1 MVVSRNLDSKTQSTM
16 IGKDIPWGETKGHG
30 FRVKK
35 FTSLASIGQDEI
47 KEPKQSLHSTPYALF
62 EVECPFFDY
71 GETTILLPVVHRLD
85 FRHCWELFNE
95 RGIEPEE
102 EVIVSYSPS
111 ESKFYKFFGKSLPHL
126 LIEVR
131 PKGSLEEI
139 YELGKYDGLG
149 VLEVLHRTKPIV
161 VWEPFEGRME

>member
-1 MVVSRNLDSKTQSTM
+1 MVRKNLDSKTQSTM
-16 IGKDIPWGETKGHG
+16 IGEDIPWVETKGHG
-30 FRVKK
+30 FRAKK
-35 FTSLASIGQDEI
+35 FTSLASIGKGEI
-47 KEPKQSLHSTPYALF
+47 KEPKQSFHNTPYALI
-62 EVECPFFDY
+62 EVECPCFDY
-71 GETTILLPVVHRLD
+71 GETTILLPVAHRLD

-102 EVIVSYSPS
+102 EAIVSYSPS

-139 YELGKYDGLG
+139 YELGKYDGLS
-149 VLEVLHRTKPIV
+149 VLEVLHRTKPIAI
-161 VWEPFEGRME
+161 WEPFGGRTE